1 MKELLTVVTRKGQIT
16 VPAEIRKALG
26 LKEGDKVA
34 LSLVEPDKLEATLRP
49 ARSVAEMTFGS
60 VTPRR
65 RPEDFRELRQLF
77 EEDVAE
83 EAITKDYPSSQ
94 PRHE

>member
-34 LSLVEPDKLEATLRP
+34 LSLTNREGLRVTLRP
-49 ARSVAEMTFGS
+49 VRSVAEMTFGS
-60 VTPRR
+60 VTPRQ
-65 RPEDFRELRQLF
+65 RPEDFQDLRRLF
-77 EEDVAE
+77 EESLAE
-83 EAITKDYPSSQ
+83 QARAGDPAAKPEP
-94 PRHE
+94 